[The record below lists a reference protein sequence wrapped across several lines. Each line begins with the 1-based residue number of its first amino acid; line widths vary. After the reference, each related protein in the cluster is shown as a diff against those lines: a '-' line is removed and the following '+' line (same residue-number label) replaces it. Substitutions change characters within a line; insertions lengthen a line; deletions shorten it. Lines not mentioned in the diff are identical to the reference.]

1 MLDTIILK
9 IPKNN
14 YWITD
19 YKKFSA
25 TKEAMENFSAGYRSF
40 KNNPTAKDKEKGI
53 YKPCLTIFRRGV
65 GLDLK
70 IQFSAPKLL
79 FNNNLDEL
87 EQTDFDKV
95 VKTLI
100 EKLTDMGVKIF
111 TENIKNAEVLS
122 FHPSK
127 NIPLNGGYTATFAI
141 RELAKIDISK
151 KFDVDFKNYR
161 NNGQALQFYTN
172 SHAIVFYDKI
182 NDLNKAK
189 NRSIDKDQTAQQR
202 NIFEFIK
209 EKQPHL
215 EILRLEI
222 RLSKKKKMIEILNK
236 VLEEVGCSP
245 DPLFKDIFKKD
256 LCQKIVNLYWDKY
269 FSDNQFIFSTNND
282 SQEILQKIFMIF
294 PKIKNTMAYKFVV
307 LYMLCKAEGGMRGF
321 RQIIDSRPK
330 YKVNWELAKKEFEK
344 FEDEIFSNSI
354 WGFLQDIKR
363 ELREFKPFR
372 LKKIS

>member
-9 IPKNN
+9 IPKND

-19 YKKFSA
+19 YKKFGT
-25 TKEAMENFSAGYRSF
+25 TKEAMENFSVGFASF
-40 KNNPTAKDKEKGI
+40 INNPTSEEKKRGT
-53 YKPCLTIFRRGV
+53 YKPCLTIYRRGV
-65 GLDLK
+65 GLDLQ

-87 EQTDFDKV
+87 EQADFDRV

-100 EKLTDMGVKIF
+100 EKLADMGVKVWTYGI
-111 TENIKNAEVLS
+111 ENAKVLS

-172 SHAIVFYDKI
+172 SHAIVLYDKI

-189 NRSIDKDQTAQQR
+189 NRAIDQEQTMQQLSIFK
-202 NIFEFIK
+202 FIK
-209 EKQPHL
+209 EKQPRL

-222 RLSKKKKMIEILNK
+222 RLSKKVKMNEILEK
-236 VLEEVGCSP
+236 VGYSP
-245 DPLFKDIFKKD
+245 NPLFKDVFKKD
-256 LCQKIVNLYWDKY
+256 LCQKILNLYWTKF
-269 FSDNQFIFSTNND
+269 FSNNPFIYSTNND
-282 SQEILQKIFMIF
+282 PQEILQKIFMIL
-294 PKIKNTMAYKFVV
+294 PAIKNAMAYKYVGI
-307 LYMLCKAEGGMRGF
+307 YMLCKAEGGIRGL
-321 RQIIDSRPK
+321 RQIIESRRI

-344 FEDEIFSNSI
+344 FEDEIFSNSA
-354 WGFLQDIKR
+354 WKFLQDIKR
-363 ELREFKPFR
+363 ELKEFKPF
-372 LKKIS
+372 KIIH